1 MDSAVPMWAVGT
13 ELEIA
18 AIYLRPDGD
27 LPQDFRQPAGEWL
40 HLSRAN
46 FGDGV
51 ENLPV
56 GLRPFL

>member
-1 MDSAVPMWAVGT
+1 MWAVGT

-40 HLSRAN
+40 HLSREN